1 MSVVPGPGRWC
12 AWLNLE
18 VFPIPSV
25 IASVVALVVEVRALA
40 RRLLSFSLR
49 PLVSSVL
56 VLALVPLASIALD
69 RGAAAPE
76 FTLPLLSP
84 AVESPDAFRTLLQL
98 SDYRGKVIY
107 LDFWDSSC
115 SPCRRSL
122 PLLSQLRDQFART
135 DIEFVA
141 INLDTDP
148 NAALRFLAAHPVSY
162 PVVSD
167 PSTRSA
173 IDYSVA
179 SLPTAFFISRDGLV
193 RGMHHGFQANDINK
207 IKTILTEMIG
217 VDRG

>member
-1 MSVVPGPGRWC
+1 
-12 AWLNLE
+12 
-18 VFPIPSV
+18 
-25 IASVVALVVEVRALA
+25 LVG
-40 RRLLSFSLR
+40 
-49 PLVSSVL
+49 SVL
-56 VLALVPLASIALD
+56 LFVPTASIALE
-69 RGAAAPE
+69 RGVAAPE

-84 AVESPDAFRTLLQL
+84 ALESPDSFRSLLQL

-122 PLLSQLRDQFART
+122 PLLSQLRDQYSRS
-135 DIEFVA
+135 DVEFVA

-173 IDYSVA
+173 IDYGVA
-179 SLPTAFFISRDGLV
+179 SLPTAFFISREGVV
-193 RGMHHGFQANDINK
+193 RGTHRGFQANDINK